1 MSFACRHTAGTY
13 MYVRLNLD
21 FLLEHIGHFVHCYIL
36 HCNTKSSFFGLLE
49 HGSNPSSCHFV
60 KFTM

>member
-1 MSFACRHTAGTY
+1 